1 MGQRRGLLEMLCLV
15 LLGWTLVRCQAET
28 MDLKL
33 GEEDPPVTVEHVEL
47 QISCP
52 EKCSCSEEGAV
63 DCNGVSLTEF
73 PQDLSEQTRQLSL
86 QVGLFAG
93 SDCFPMHTFPE
104 YLLVYLVIKSDR
116 DHQLSCKRLK
126 PWDVG
131 VGRSAASAPLQSSN
145 YL

>member
-15 LLGWTLVRCQAET
+15 LLGWTLVRGQAET
-28 MDLKL
+28 TDLKL
-33 GEEDPPVTVEHVEL
+33 GEEDGEAEDTPVTVEL

-86 QVGLFAG
+86 QVRGVFAG

-104 YLLVYLVIKSDR
+104 YLLLVYLVIKSDR
-116 DHQLSCKRLK
+116 DHQLGCKRLK
-126 PWDVG
+126 CLGCTSWEVC
-131 VGRSAASAPLQSSN
+131 SSST
-145 YL
+145 YS